1 VTGSLGGVNR
11 RELKVLLV
19 RVDKQCV
26 YRRLITVF
34 LLAASVLLAE
44 PSATYLEQQTRLQ
57 NARVSGLS
65 EQRLKHS
72 RRIWLMSIPVLVAGN
87 ALDARSSW
95 GRPETNGLLQG
106 AGGQFNGRGAAIKFS
121 ITGAL
126 LASQFVMVRAFRHDH
141 EAQDTVLKGW
151 TSSNLIFGSAAA
163 GIAWHNY
170 RIH

>member
-1 VTGSLGGVNR
+1 MYIRLTTAF
-11 RELKVLLV
+11 LLV
-19 RVDKQCV
+19 
-26 YRRLITVF
+26 TSA
-34 LLAASVLLAE
+34 LLAAPGAS
-44 PSATYLEQQTRLQ
+44 YLEQQARLQ
-57 NARVSGLS
+57 NTRLSGLT
-65 EQRLKHS
+65 EQRLKRS
-72 RRIWLMSIPVLVAGN
+72 RRIWLMSIPVLIAGN

-106 AGGQFNGRGAAIKFS
+106 SAGRFDGRGAAIKFG

-126 LASQFVMVRAFRHDH
+126 LAGQFTMVRASRRDP
-141 EAQDTVLKGW
+141 QTRDTVYKGW

>member
-1 VTGSLGGVNR
+1 LT
-11 RELKVLLV
+11 
-19 RVDKQCV
+19 
-26 YRRLITVF
+26 
-34 LLAASVLLAE
+34 
-44 PSATYLEQQTRLQ
+44 
-57 NARVSGLS
+57 
-65 EQRLKHS
+65 EQRLKRS
-72 RRIWLMSIPVLVAGN
+72 RRIWLMSIPVLIAGN

-106 AGGQFNGRGAAIKFS
+106 AAGRFDGRGAAIKFG

-126 LASQFVMVRAFRHDH
+126 LAGQFIMVRASRRDP
-141 EAQDTVLKGW
+141 QTRDTVYKGW